1 MKCLSK
7 YWNTK
12 FLALLVA
19 ITLAGAAEGQVVI
32 SEVDLAGNRVEIVN
46 AGAGNVNITTWLWC
60 NRINGSPFYSTVAS
74 ASTIDAALST
84 ATSLDVGPGEILVV
98 TLTAGVLPDANGE
111 LGLYAT
117 GSFSSASEI
126 RDYVLWGAAGIRDFV
141 AAQAGIWIDN
151 NWIDVSGIGPGDSIQ
166 LGAGNPGDAASE
178 YFIGPSSMGV
188 AQFIEADAEVEFLQI
203 DVVGTT
209 VGVCF
214 QSISGAVYNLQS
226 TPDVLNT
233 TLWLNAGSPIIGDGD
248 TNYFFD
254 AAGST
259 TKSYRILWSQ

>member
-178 YFIGPSSMGV
+178 YFIRPVKHGRGSIHRGRCRGGVSS
-188 AQFIEADAEVEFLQI
+188 
-203 DVVGTT
+203 
-209 VGVCF
+209 
-214 QSISGAVYNLQS
+214 N
-226 TPDVLNT
+226 
-233 TLWLNAGSPIIGDGD
+233 
-248 TNYFFD
+248 
-254 AAGST
+254 
-259 TKSYRILWSQ
+259 